1 MHDSQSPA
9 TDEAHAAVRNSIPR
23 KIARGV
29 LWATVTSISARIA
42 TLVSA
47 VILARLLDPSDF
59 GLLAL
64 GTALISVSQ
73 YATQTGFES
82 AIIQRQDKPEEF
94 LNAAWTFE
102 LLRCLILFMAVFTA
116 APLLGSIFE
125 EPRAAAVTG

>member
-1 MHDSQSPA
+1 MQDSQPPA
-9 TDEAHAAVRNSIPR
+9 TDEEHAAARSLIPR

-29 LWATVTSISARIA
+29 LWVTVASISARVA

-64 GTALISVSQ
+64 GTALITISQ

-102 LLRCLILFMAVFTA
+102 LLRSLTLFIAVFAA
-116 APLLGSIFE
+116 AP
-125 EPRAAAVTG
+125 